1 MTRAVTSAWRNIS
14 KQSPS
19 ESSTSMKITSAL
31 FPGVRSQSTV
41 SLTEPVVPTIRT
53 SGKCWVSARARFAWA
68 IISSST
74 ISTFIL
80 QQR

>member
-1 MTRAVTSAWRNIS
+1 
-14 KQSPS
+14 
-19 ESSTSMKITSAL
+19 MKITSAL